1 MATVPLPS
9 KRDPEELR
17 RAFTEWFAT
26 KVDSP
31 ELAPLSIPE
40 GTGMSS
46 ETFLVT
52 LTSGPERTSER
63 LVIRM
68 RPALDDFPVFPS
80 YDLELQWKCMELVA
94 ERSNVPVPNLRWM
107 ELDEGPLGAPFFVM
121 DRLDGEAPT
130 DMPPYV
136 FGGWMIDATPEQRAT
151 MQRNA
156 IETLTQLHAIDLSG
170 VDTAFLEI
178 DGYSGSPID
187 QMLAY
192 QHWFYDWVRDG
203 QSYPII
209 ERSFAYLEAHKPD
222 DLDTVLVWGDA
233 RIGNMLWKDWEPVA
247 VLDWEM
253 ATIGPREVDLAWMI
267 FLHRFFQNLAE
278 VFGMEGIKGFMSF
291 DEVQTTYTEM
301 SGYAPKQLE
310 WFELFAA
317 LRFAIIS
324 VRTSLRS
331 ISYGQMEPV
340 EDREGLIMLRDL
352 MVQILDQLGG

>member
-1 MATVPLPS
+1 
-9 KRDPEELR
+9 
-17 RAFTEWFAT
+17 
-26 KVDSP
+26 
-31 ELAPLSIPE
+31 
-40 GTGMSS
+40 
-46 ETFLVT
+46 
-52 LTSGPERTSER
+52 
-63 LVIRM
+63 
-68 RPALDDFPVFPS
+68 
-80 YDLELQWKCMELVA
+80 
-94 ERSNVPVPNLRWM
+94 
-107 ELDEGPLGAPFFVM
+107 M

-156 IETLTQLHAIDLSG
+156 IETLTQLHAIDLAD

-209 ERSFAYLEAHKPD
+209 ERSFAYLEAHKPV

-291 DEVQTTYTEM
+291 DEVQATYAEM

-340 EDREGLIMLRDL
+340 EDREGLIMHRDL